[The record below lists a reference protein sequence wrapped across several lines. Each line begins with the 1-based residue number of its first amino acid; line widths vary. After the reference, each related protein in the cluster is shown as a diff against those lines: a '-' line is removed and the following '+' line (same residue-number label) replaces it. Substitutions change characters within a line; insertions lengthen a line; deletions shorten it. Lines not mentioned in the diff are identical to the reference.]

1 MNIFKI
7 ALILIIGN
15 TFLSCRKENSEEIDQ
30 SEIYADY
37 RIIYKEDLNKTF
49 ARATFK
55 HQLNTGEN
63 LKLGKD
69 ASILVNGVDM
79 VWNSTFKRYEYDFLD
94 LDTISTSNQF
104 LNSFSFTDND
114 GAQFKNKLNF
124 NKVAQY
130 NKQTA
135 SNDSLYKDSIQFIP
149 WDNADPLVSGEY
161 VNLIMIQNNTI
172 IELSNDTIGAT
183 GIFINSDS
191 FDPFQLGDIE
201 VHFEKWVDFPLHTN
215 NAGGNGKSQT
225 ISKTKTVKLLN

>member
-94 LDTISTSNQF
+94 LDGALF
-104 LNSFSFTDND
+104 GFTDND

-191 FDPFQLGDIE
+191 FKPFQLGDIE
-201 VHFEKWVDFPLHTN
+201 VHFEKWVDFFPLDTN

>member
-30 SEIYADY
+30 SEIYTDY

-69 ASILVNGVDM
+69 ANISVNGFDM
-79 VWNSTFKRYEYDFLD
+79 VWNSSFHRYEYNFLD
-94 LDTISTSNQF
+94 LDGA
-104 LNSFSFTDND
+104 SFRFTDN
-114 GAQFKNKLNF
+114 GGVQFNNELNF

-135 SNDSLYKDSIQFIP
+135 SNNSLYKDSIQFIP

-183 GIFINSDS
+183 GVFIDADS
-191 FDPFQLGDIE
+191 FKPFQLGDID
-201 VHFEKWVDFPLHTN
+201 VHFEKWADFSLNTP

>member
-79 VWNSTFKRYEYDFLD
+79 VWNSTFKRYEYDFSD
-94 LDTISTSNQF
+94 LDGALF
-104 LNSFSFTDND
+104 DFTDND
-114 GAQFKNKLNF
+114 GVQFNNKLNF

-161 VNLIMIQNNTI
+161 VNLIMIQNKTI

-183 GIFINSDS
+183 GVFINSDS
-191 FDPFQLGDIE
+191 FKPFQLGDIE
-201 VHFEKWVDFPLHTN
+201 VHFEKWVDFSLNTN

-225 ISKTKTVKLLN
+225 ISKTKIVKLLN